1 MSWTTTLRRIVLPI
15 LWPQFLNG
23 WLWIVAHSARDLTVP
38 LMLMSTGNVVVSSL
52 LWIMWEHPDLPGAS
66 ALAILLVA
74 ALMSVVIV
82 VQHGDLM
89 RTRRHDPAV

>member
-1 MSWTTTLRRIVLPI
+1 
-15 LWPQFLNG
+15 
-23 WLWIVAHSARDLTVP
+23 
-38 LMLMSTGNVVVSSL
+38 
-52 LWIMWEHPDLPGAS
+52 MWEHPDLPGAS

-82 VQHGDLM
+82 VQQGDLM